1 MMVPEKGGKEMKLMN
16 AFSLNMLAE
25 FPAQP
30 LFEEMHID
38 EVRKVLSD
46 GFESTVGH
54 ADTAAVYT
62 DVLGM
67 HVPAVRSTVSL
78 KKGDL
83 AIIGQYRGPRLPEGA
98 HVLPEGAT
106 IQWLR
111 LTV

>member
-1 MMVPEKGGKEMKLMN
+1 MN
-16 AFSLNMLAE
+16 AFSLNMLAD

-30 LFEEMHID
+30 LFEEIALA
-38 EVRKVLSD
+38 EVRVALAG

-62 DVLGM
+62 DVLGF

-78 KKGDL
+78 TKGDT

-98 HVLPEGAT
+98 HTLPEGAT

-111 LTV
+111 LSV

>member
-1 MMVPEKGGKEMKLMN
+1 MN
-16 AFSLNMLAE
+16 AFSLNMLAV
-25 FPAQP
+25 FPARP
-30 LFEEMHID
+30 MFEEISLE
-38 EVRKVLSD
+38 EVRIVLAS

-62 DVLGM
+62 DVLGI

-78 KKGDL
+78 NKGDT

-98 HVLPEGAT
+98 HTLPEGAT

-111 LTV
+111 LIV